1 MAKFKVLNRFK
12 DLEQNKIH
20 EKDDTIDITVKRAI
34 DITVKRANE
43 IKDKLKSYDRPFLE
57 RIPK

>member
-20 EKDDTIDITVKRAI
+20 EKDDTIDITVKRA
-34 DITVKRANE
+34 NE